1 MLDKKS
7 VAVFDLDGTLL
18 DTLDDITDS
27 LNVIRTEYGIAPI
40 TRSEVNGMVGNGL
53 KVLFIKSLK
62 DGDNTPNFDKM
73 FDEFV
78 TYYKAHSM
86 IKTGIYEG
94 MPEVLSELKKRG
106 IKTAIVTNK
115 NIEAARAMKEEL
127 FSDTIDCIYGEDEAH
142 GVNKK
147 PAPDTVFK
155 ALEEL
160 NARKED
166 AVYIG
171 DSEVDIKTA
180 ANAGLPCLAVS
191 WGFRTREEQLAA
203 GGEYFIERPSDLLD
217 YFI

>member
-1 MLDKKS
+1 MNKKS

-27 LNVIRTEYGIAPI
+27 LNVIRKNYGIAPI
-40 TRSEVNGMVGNGL
+40 TRPEVNGMVGNGL

-62 DGDNTPNFDKM
+62 DGENAPNFDKM
-73 FDEFV
+73 FNEFV
-78 TYYKAHSM
+78 AYYKEHSM
-86 IKTGIYEG
+86 IKTGIYAG

-106 IKTAIVTNK
+106 VKTAIVTNK
-115 NIEAARAMKEEL
+115 NIEAARAMKDEL

-160 NARKED
+160 KADKED

-191 WGFRTREEQLAA
+191 WGFRTKKEQEEA
-203 GGEYFIERPSDLLD
+203 GGEYFIDKPSGLLE

>member
-1 MLDKKS
+1 MDKKS

-27 LNVIRTEYGIAPI
+27 LNVIREKYGISPI
-40 TRSEVNGMVGNGL
+40 TRPEVNGMVGNGL

-62 DGDNTPNFDKM
+62 DGENTPNFDKM
-73 FDEFV
+73 FEEFV
-78 TYYKAHSM
+78 AYYKEHSM

-94 MPEVLSELKKRG
+94 MPAVLTELKKRG
-106 IKTAIVTNK
+106 VKTAIVTNK
-115 NIEAARAMKEEL
+115 NIEAARAMKNEL

-160 NARKED
+160 KASKED
-166 AVYIG
+166 AVYLG

-191 WGFRTREEQLAA
+191 WGFRTKEEQEAA
-203 GGEYFIERPSDLLD
+203 GGEYFIEKPSDLLD

>member
-1 MLDKKS
+1 MNKKS

-27 LNVIRTEYGIAPI
+27 LNVIRGKYGIAPI
-40 TRSEVNGMVGNGL
+40 TRPEVNGMVGNGL

-62 DGDNTPNFDKM
+62 DGENTSNFDKM
-73 FDEFV
+73 FNEFV
-78 TYYKAHSM
+78 AYYKEHSM

-94 MPEVLSELKKRG
+94 MPEVLKELKRRG
-106 IKTAIVTNK
+106 VKTAIVTNK
-115 NIEAARAMKEEL
+115 NIEAARAMRDEL

-160 NARKED
+160 NASKED

-191 WGFRTREEQLAA
+191 WGFRTREEQEAA
-203 GGEYFIERPSDLLD
+203 GGEYFVEQPADLLN

>member
-1 MLDKKS
+1 MDKKS

-27 LNVIRTEYGIAPI
+27 LNVIREKYGISPI
-40 TRSEVNGMVGNGL
+40 TRPEVNGMVGNGL

-62 DGDNTPNFDKM
+62 DGENTPNFDKM
-73 FDEFV
+73 FEEFV
-78 TYYKAHSM
+78 AYYKEHSM

-94 MPEVLSELKKRG
+94 MPAVLTELKKRG
-106 IKTAIVTNK
+106 VKTAIVTNK
-115 NIEAARAMKEEL
+115 NIEAARAMKNEL

-160 NARKED
+160 KASKED

-191 WGFRTREEQLAA
+191 WGFRTKEEQEAA
-203 GGEYFIERPSDLLD
+203 GGEYFIEKPSDLLD

>member
-1 MLDKKS
+1 
-7 VAVFDLDGTLL
+7 
-18 DTLDDITDS
+18 
-27 LNVIRTEYGIAPI
+27 
-40 TRSEVNGMVGNGL
+40 
-53 KVLFIKSLK
+53 
-62 DGDNTPNFDKM
+62 
-73 FDEFV
+73 
-78 TYYKAHSM
+78 M

-203 GGEYFIERPSDLLD
+203 GGEYFIEKPSDLLD

>member
-18 DTLDDITDS
+18 DSLDDITDS

-62 DGDNTPNFDKM
+62 DGENTPNFDKM
-73 FDEFV
+73 FNEFV
-78 TYYKAHSM
+78 AYYKEHSM

-203 GGEYFIERPSDLLD
+203 GGEYFIEKPSDLLD

>member
-62 DGDNTPNFDKM
+62 DGENTPNFDKM
-73 FDEFV
+73 FNEFV
-78 TYYKAHSM
+78 AYYKEHSM

-191 WGFRTREEQLAA
+191 WGFRTKEEQLAA
-203 GGEYFIERPSDLLD
+203 GGEYFIEKPSDLLD

>member
-1 MLDKKS
+1 MNKKS

-27 LNVIRTEYGIAPI
+27 LNVIREKYGISPI
-40 TRSEVNGMVGNGL
+40 TRPEVNGMVGNGL

-62 DGDNTPNFDKM
+62 DGENTPNFDKM
-73 FDEFV
+73 FEEFV
-78 TYYKAHSM
+78 AYYKEHSM

-94 MPEVLSELKKRG
+94 MPAVLTELKKRG
-106 IKTAIVTNK
+106 VKTAIVTNK
-115 NIEAARAMKEEL
+115 NIEAARAMKDEL

-160 NARKED
+160 KASKED

-191 WGFRTREEQLAA
+191 WGFRTKEEQVAA
-203 GGEYFIERPSDLLD
+203 GGEYFIEKPSDLLD

>member
-1 MLDKKS
+1 MNKKS

-27 LNVIRTEYGIAPI
+27 LNVIREKYGISPI
-40 TRSEVNGMVGNGL
+40 TRPEVNGMVGNGL

-62 DGDNTPNFDKM
+62 DGENTPNFDKM
-73 FDEFV
+73 FNEFV
-78 TYYKAHSM
+78 AYYKEHSM

-94 MPEVLSELKKRG
+94 MPGVLSELKKRG
-106 IKTAIVTNK
+106 VKTAIVTNK
-115 NIEAARAMKEEL
+115 NIEAARAMKDEL

-142 GVNKK
+142 GINKK

-160 NARKED
+160 KASKED

-191 WGFRTREEQLAA
+191 WGFRTKEEQVAA
-203 GGEYFIERPSDLLD
+203 GGEYFIEKPSDLLD

>member
-1 MLDKKS
+1 MNKKS

-27 LNVIRTEYGIAPI
+27 LNVIREKYGIDKI
-40 TRSEVNGMVGNGL
+40 TRPEVNGMVGNGL

-62 DGDNTPNFDKM
+62 DGENTPNFDTM
-73 FDEFV
+73 FNEFV
-78 TYYKAHSM
+78 AYYKEHSM

-106 IKTAIVTNK
+106 VKMAIVTNK
-115 NIEAARAMKEEL
+115 NIEAARAMKDEL
-127 FSDTIDCIYGEDEAH
+127 FSDTIDCIYGEDEVH

-160 NARKED
+160 KASKED

-180 ANAGLPCLAVS
+180 ANAGLPCLAVA
-191 WGFRTREEQLAA
+191 WGFRTKKEQLAA
-203 GGEYFIERPSDLLD
+203 GGEYFIEKPADLLD

>member
-1 MLDKKS
+1 MNKKS

-27 LNVIRTEYGIAPI
+27 LNVIRKNYGIAPI
-40 TRSEVNGMVGNGL
+40 TRPEVNGMVGNGL

-62 DGDNTPNFDKM
+62 DGENTSNFDKM
-73 FDEFV
+73 FNEFV
-78 TYYKAHSM
+78 AYYKEHSM
-86 IKTGIYEG
+86 IKTGIYAG

-106 IKTAIVTNK
+106 VKTAIVTNK
-115 NIEAARAMKEEL
+115 NIEAARAMKDEL

-160 NARKED
+160 KASKED

-180 ANAGLPCLAVS
+180 ANAGLPCLAVA
-191 WGFRTREEQLAA
+191 WGFRTKEEQIQA
-203 GGEYFIERPSDLLD
+203 GGEYFIDKPSDLLD

>member
-1 MLDKKS
+1 MNKKS

-27 LNVIRTEYGIAPI
+27 LNVIRGKYGIALI
-40 TRSEVNGMVGNGL
+40 TRPEVNGMVGNGL

-62 DGDNTPNFDKM
+62 DGENTPNFDKM
-73 FDEFV
+73 FNEFV
-78 TYYKAHSM
+78 AYYKEHSM

-94 MPEVLSELKKRG
+94 MPEVLKELKRRG
-106 IKTAIVTNK
+106 VKTAIVTNK
-115 NIEAARAMKEEL
+115 NIEAAGAMRDEL

-160 NARKED
+160 NASKED

-191 WGFRTREEQLAA
+191 WGFRTKEEQEAA
-203 GGEYFIERPSDLLD
+203 GGEYFIEKPSDLLD